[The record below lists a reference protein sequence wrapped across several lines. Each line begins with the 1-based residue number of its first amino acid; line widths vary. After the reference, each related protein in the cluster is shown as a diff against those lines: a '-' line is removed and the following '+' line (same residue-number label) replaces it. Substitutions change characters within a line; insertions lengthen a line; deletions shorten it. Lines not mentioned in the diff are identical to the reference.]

1 MQNAVYFKEKL
12 ERGGIPLVTIISFND
27 PTVTEAVCRDLDFVW
42 IDSEHSAMSLPII
55 QGHVMATKG
64 SRAAAIV
71 RVPWND
77 PVLIKPILDMGAD
90 GIVAPLVRTVED
102 ARRAVAACKYPP
114 EGVRGYGP
122 RRPSEFGRR
131 VGPEFVKEM
140 NDSILIILQIE
151 HIDAVNNI
159 DEMLKVPGI
168 TSLVIGSN
176 DLSGSMNLLGQP
188 RHPQVLAAIDTVIA
202 AAHRAGVYV
211 GIGIGNDAAVINEWI
226 SKGMQWIAMGND
238 VGLML
243 SGLNHVSEAV
253 HAHMRNLGRAKMPAH
268 SNGD

>member
-1 MQNAVYFKEKL
+1 MRNAKYFREKL
-12 ERGGIPLVTIISFND
+12 KQGGIPLGTLITFND
-27 PTVTEAVCRDLDFVW
+27 PTVTEALCRDLDFVW
-42 IDSEHSAMSLPII
+42 IDSEHSAMSLPIV

-77 PVLIKPILDMGAD
+77 PVLIKPVLDMGAD

-131 VGPEFVKEM
+131 GGPEFVKEM

-151 HIDAVNNI
+151 HIDAVNHI
-159 DEMLKVPGI
+159 DEILQVPGI

-188 RHPQVLAAIDTVIA
+188 
-202 AAHRAGVYV
+202 
-211 GIGIGNDAAVINEWI
+211 
-226 SKGMQWIAMGND
+226 
-238 VGLML
+238 
-243 SGLNHVSEAV
+243 
-253 HAHMRNLGRAKMPAH
+253 
-268 SNGD
+268 

>member
-1 MQNAVYFKEKL
+1 MQNSIHFLDKL
-12 ERGGIPLVTIISFND
+12 KRGGIPLGTIVSFND

-42 IDSEHSAMSLPII
+42 IDSEHSAMSLPVV
-55 QGHVMATKG
+55 QGHVMATNG

-90 GIVAPLVRTVED
+90 GIVVPLVRTVED

-122 RRPSEFGRR
+122 RRPSDYWRKG
-131 VGPEFVKEM
+131 GPEFVKEM
-140 NDSILIILQIE
+140 NDSVLVILQIE
-151 HIDAVNNI
+151 HIEAVNNI

-188 RHPQVLAAIDTVIA
+188 RHPQVLAAIETVIA

-211 GIGIGNDAAVINEWI
+211 GIGIGNDSAVINEWI
-226 SKGMQWIAMGND
+226 AKGMQWVAMGTD

-243 SGLNHVSEAV
+243 TGLNQVMEEV
-253 HAHMRNLGRAKMPAH
+253 QVFVRKRAAA
-268 SNGD
+268 SVGVEVR